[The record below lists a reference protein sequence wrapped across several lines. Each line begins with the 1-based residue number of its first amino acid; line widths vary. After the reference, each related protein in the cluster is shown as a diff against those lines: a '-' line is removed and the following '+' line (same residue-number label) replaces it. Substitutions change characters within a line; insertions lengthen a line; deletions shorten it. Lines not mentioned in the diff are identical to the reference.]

1 MKIKQRVDISYH
13 HVYTSYNGMEL
24 TDAEGNEVFVK
35 MTDDNYLHLYDQL
48 QYKVKRINKERQE
61 AAEELLSQTQESEE
75 WATTI

>member
-35 MTDDNYLHLYDQL
+35 MSDDNYLHLYDQL

-61 AAEELLSQTQESEE
+61 AAEELLSQTQENAE
-75 WATTI
+75 

>member
-1 MKIKQRVDISYH
+1 MKIKQRVDFTYH

-35 MTDDNYLHLYDQL
+35 MNDDNYLHLYDQL

-61 AAEELLSQTQESEE
+61 AAEELLSQTQENAE
-75 WATTI
+75 

>member
-1 MKIKQRVDISYH
+1 MKIKQRVDFTYH

-61 AAEELLSQTQESEE
+61 AAEELLKQPQESEDE
-75 WATTI
+75 

>member
-1 MKIKQRVDISYH
+1 MKIKQRVDTVYH

-48 QYKVKRINKERQE
+48 EYKVKRIKKERQE
-61 AAEELLSQTQESEE
+61 AAEELLSQTQESEDE
-75 WATTI
+75 

>member
-1 MKIKQRVDISYH
+1 MKIKQRVDFTYH

-35 MTDDNYLHLYDQL
+35 MNDDNYLHLYDQL

-61 AAEELLSQTQESEE
+61 AAEELLSQTLESEDE
-75 WATTI
+75 

>member
-35 MTDDNYLHLYDQL
+35 MSDDNYLHLYDQL

-61 AAEELLSQTQESEE
+61 AAEELLSQTQESEDE
-75 WATTI
+75 

>member
-1 MKIKQRVDISYH
+1 MKIKQRVDFNYH

-35 MTDDNYLHLYDQL
+35 MNDDNYLHLYDQL

-61 AAEELLSQTQESEE
+61 AAEELLSQTQESEDE
-75 WATTI
+75 

>member
-1 MKIKQRVDISYH
+1 MKIKQRVDFTYH

-48 QYKVKRINKERQE
+48 ECKVKRIKKERQE
-61 AAEELLSQTQESEE
+61 AAEELLSQTQESEDE
-75 WATTI
+75 

>member
-75 WATTI
+75 

>member
-1 MKIKQRVDISYH
+1 MKIKQRVDTVYH

-48 QYKVKRINKERQE
+48 ECKVKRIKKERQE
-61 AAEELLSQTQESEE
+61 AAEELLSQTQESEDE
-75 WATTI
+75 

>member
-1 MKIKQRVDISYH
+1 MKIKQRIETSYH
-13 HVYTSYNGMEL
+13 YVYTSYNGMEL

-61 AAEELLSQTQESEE
+61 AAEELLKQPQESEDE
-75 WATTI
+75 

>member
-1 MKIKQRVDISYH
+1 MKIKQRVDTVYH

-48 QYKVKRINKERQE
+48 EYKVKRIKKERQE

-75 WATTI
+75 

>member
-1 MKIKQRVDISYH
+1 MKIKQRVDFTLP

-61 AAEELLSQTQESEE
+61 AAEELLSQTQESEDE
-75 WATTI
+75 

>member
-1 MKIKQRVDISYH
+1 MKIKQRVDFTYH
-13 HVYTSYNGMEL
+13 HVYTSYNGVEL

-61 AAEELLSQTQESEE
+61 AAEELLSQTQESEDE
-75 WATTI
+75 

>member
-1 MKIKQRVDISYH
+1 MKIKQRVDFTYH

-61 AAEELLSQTQESEE
+61 AAEELLSQTQESEDE
-75 WATTI
+75 

>member
-1 MKIKQRVDISYH
+1 MKIKQRVDFTYH

-75 WATTI
+75 

>member
-1 MKIKQRVDISYH
+1 MKIKQRVEMVYH
-13 HVYTSYNGMEL
+13 HVYISYNGMEL

-75 WATTI
+75 

>member
-1 MKIKQRVDISYH
+1 MKIKQRVDFTYH

-35 MTDDNYLHLYDQL
+35 MNDDNYLRLYDQL

-61 AAEELLSQTQESEE
+61 AAEELLSQTQESEDE
-75 WATTI
+75 